1 MANRNCRALVVRQG
15 LVDWTFARVD
25 DLVVFEKRGSDIITP
40 TSFTSRPLDCA
51 PITSVG
57 DATWPSCLIPG
68 CIIDSLSIPLDIYF
82 LSSGQSRAGNYRFT
96 GFTWI
101 RNSVPLNFILRPL
114 QDQDRWIFV
123 RLKFLNR

>member
-1 MANRNCRALVVRQG
+1 MANRNCRALVIRQG

-57 DATWPSCLIPG
+57 DAT
-68 CIIDSLSIPLDIYF
+68 
-82 LSSGQSRAGNYRFT
+82 
-96 GFTWI
+96 
-101 RNSVPLNFILRPL
+101 
-114 QDQDRWIFV
+114 
-123 RLKFLNR
+123 